1 LKTGKTISDRFMS
14 HPIRVLIV
22 DDNDMVCLS
31 LRVWFELCD
40 DIEVVGEAADGQQA
54 IQLSAELQPDVVL
67 MDLVMTPV
75 NGVKATET
83 IHRLHPDIRI
93 VLLSSTVEHQLV
105 DDALAAGANTYLP
118 KNATAEQLTEVI
130 RQVYHQFNY

>member
-1 LKTGKTISDRFMS
+1 MS

-22 DDNDMVCLS
+22 DDNDMVRLS

-40 DIEVVGEAADGQQA
+40 DIEVVGEASDGQQA
-54 IQLSAELQPDVVL
+54 IQLSGELQPDVVL

-75 NGVKATET
+75 NGVKATEA
-83 IHRLHPDIRI
+83 IHRLHPGIRI

-105 DDALAAGANTYLP
+105 DAALAAGAITYLP
-118 KNATAEQLTEVI
+118 KNATADQLTEVV
-130 RQVYHQFNY
+130 RQVYHQLNY